1 MGENLQLKL
10 EQRLNQ
16 GLQEVVNAEYYD
28 DTETDTEYCE
38 TRSPRRIDTE
48 TLPDYDLHQR
58 NQYPVLSEQIDRL
71 NEQLDSQAA
80 EIERKEAAIK
90 KKEAEIESH
99 AAEIERKVAE
109 IESQAVEIKDQ

>member
-80 EIERKEAAIK
+80 EIERK
-90 KKEAEIESH
+90 
-99 AAEIERKVAE
+99 VAE
-109 IESQAVEIKDQ
+109 IESQAVEIKDQAAEIESK